1 MPPVP
6 VPIVPPVPKIPK
18 CPECDTQLVLV
29 NGELPE
35 ECAKCGFILAGWDI
49 FERWMA
55 AYRKKNAP
63 PEPEP
68 EAKPV
73 SRNPLSGLM
82 KRKKK

>member
-1 MPPVP
+1 
-6 VPIVPPVPKIPK
+6 
-18 CPECDTQLVLV
+18 
-29 NGELPE
+29 LPE